1 MKLVLIERM
10 KCCRKVKLADIN
22 TFSLRNTA
30 ISDGSRVTTYVSL
43 HNFMP
48 TIYYFQKDIFR
59 KVNQLAINI
68 LAFAVAVCM
77 NLCHQ
82 PSLEKTV

>member
-1 MKLVLIERM
+1 MKLVLIERI
-10 KCCRKVKLADIN
+10 KCCREVKLADSN
-22 TFSLRNTA
+22 TFSLCNTA
-30 ISDGSRVTTYVSL
+30 FSDGSRVTAYVSF

-48 TIYYFQKDIFR
+48 MVYHFQKDKFR

-68 LAFAVAVCM
+68 LASAVAVCM